1 MKQYRE
7 RRNKSKNR
15 VQNDSPVL
23 SRHSISNGTQQ
34 REGRDADRKGARQR
48 SRSLVRTV
56 FGKSTVRKSKRQ
68 IPVIKTKSEPL
79 IGQIEKSRGQIQKC
93 EVRFLNHLKLNVTRG
108 NFIRM

>member
-15 VQNDSPVL
+15 AQNGSPVV
-23 SRHSISNGTQQ
+23 SRRVSQGAQQ
-34 REGRDADRKGARQR
+34 REGRDSDRKGARQR

-56 FGKSTVRKSKRQ
+56 FGKSAVRKSKRE
-68 IPVIKTKSEPL
+68 IPIIKTKNAPM
-79 IGQIEKSRGQIQKC
+79 IGQIEKSCGQIQKC
-93 EVRFLNHLKLNVTRG
+93 EVRFQNHLKLNVTRG